1 VEIST
6 VGHREERQGN
16 PFYGDNIDD
25 GHDSRSK
32 YSTPVTIL
40 LHMTLVAFLED
51 VYITVK
57 LYNDTP
63 DT

>member
-1 VEIST
+1 M

-16 PFYGDNIDD
+16 PFYEDITDD
-25 GHDSRSK
+25 GRDGRSK
-32 YSTPVTIL
+32 YSTPVTVL

-51 VYITVK
+51 VHITVK